1 MKRLLLVALVALAAT
16 TSAAADSFPS
26 SSLPGGSLPSGSLT
40 STALPS
46 ADTPNISTV
55 LFPQLLVA
63 PAQPQLL
70 TYDQLLPIWQGAAQA
85 YGVPWSV
92 LAAINKV
99 ESNFGQNMGPSSAG
113 AIGWMQFMP
122 DTWARWGIDAN
133 GDGVADPWNAEDAIY
148 SSARYLAATG
158 GAADISGA
166 VFSYNHAQWYV
177 DEVLQ
182 LAQQY
187 EGGGV
192 TFSDAL
198 NNAQQQ
204 IDAATQAVADAN
216 AKLLDAQAVLAD
228 VQSKEDTLLAAARN
242 DQNFTDRLN
251 AQKMA
256 AIADYKVQAAQADVD
271 ALQAELQTAQDAL
284 ETARSQT
291 SSTAFA
297 PGAGVLLGAP
307 AYSNGYVFPVAGG
320 PGLVHVGH
328 THHDYPAAD
337 IAAPEGSQLY
347 ALSDGTVTET
357 WPTPTGNCGIG
368 FTIATTDGLTWT
380 YCHLSYLEPAVLP
393 AATLAA
399 GQPVGFVGHTGH
411 AEGPHLHLQL
421 QPATGYPQDEPWF
434 QSFAGTAFSWL
445 DSVQTNAA
453 PNPVFAVVGDAPDPS
468 RSLDSA
474 ALASSQVVYF
484 TATGG

>member
-1 MKRLLLVALVALAAT
+1 MKRLVLVALVALAVTAPA
-16 TSAAADSFPS
+16 SAEQVPSSPLVGGSLAS
-26 SSLPGGSLPSGSLT
+26 SSLP
-40 STALPS
+40 S
-46 ADTPNISTV
+46 AETPNLSTV

-63 PAQPQLL
+63 PAQPQQL
-70 TYDQLLPIWQGAAQA
+70 TFEELQPIWQAAAQA

-92 LAAINKV
+92 LAAINKI

-122 DTWARWGIDAN
+122 DTWARWGFDAN

-148 SSARYLAATG
+148 SAARYLAATG
-158 GAADISGA
+158 GATDISSA

-187 EGGGV
+187 QGGGV
-192 TFSDAL
+192 IFSDAL
-198 NNAQQQ
+198 NGAQQQ
-204 IDAATQAVADAN
+204 LDAATQAVTDTN
-216 AKLLDAQAVLAD
+216 AKLLAAQAVLAD
-228 VQSKEDTLLAAARN
+228 LQAKQSTLLAATQS
-242 DQNFTDRLN
+242 DQDFSDRLD
-251 AQKMA
+251 AEKA
-256 AIADYKVQAAQADVD
+256 ASLADFRVQAAQADVD
-271 ALQAELQTAQDAL
+271 ALQVELQNAQDAL
-284 ETARSQT
+284 ATARDQT

-297 PGAGVLLGAP
+297 VGAGSLLGAP
-307 AYSNGYVFPVAGG
+307 TFSDGYVFPVGGG

-347 ALSDGTVTET
+347 ALSNGTVTEA
-357 WPTPTGNCGIG
+357 WPAPEGDCGIG

-380 YCHLSYLEPAVLP
+380 YCHLSYLEPAVVP
-393 AATLAA
+393 GASLAA
-399 GQPVGFVGHTGH
+399 GQPVGLVGDTGH

-421 QPATGYPQDEPWF
+421 DPATGYPQDEPWF

-445 DSVQTNAA
+445 DTVQTSAA
-453 PNPVFAVVGDAPDPS
+453 PNPVFAVVGDAQS
-468 RSLDSA
+468 QARSLDSA
-474 ALASSQVVYF
+474 SIASGQVVYF
-484 TATGG
+484 TSSGG

>member
-1 MKRLLLVALVALAAT
+1 MKRLVLVALVAGLAAT
-16 TSAAADSFPS
+16 ASASA
-26 SSLPGGSLPSGSLT
+26 GQ
-40 STALPS
+40 LPS
-46 ADTPNISTV
+46 AATPNLSTV

-63 PAQPQLL
+63 PAQPQAL
-70 TYDQLLPIWQGAAQA
+70 TFEQLQPIWQGAGQA

-122 DTWARWGIDAN
+122 DTWARWGVDAN

-148 SSARYLAATG
+148 SAARYLAATG
-158 GAADISGA
+158 AATDIGSA

-177 DEVLQ
+177 DEVLN

-192 TFSDAL
+192 GFSNAL
-198 NNAQQQ
+198 DGAQQQ
-204 IDAATQAVADAN
+204 LDTATQAVADAN
-216 AKLLDAQAVLAD
+216 ARLLDAQAVLAD
-228 VQSKEDTLLAAARN
+228 LQVKENTLLAAAQS

-251 AQKMA
+251 AQKSA
-256 AIADYKVQAAQADVD
+256 SLADFRVQTAQADVD
-271 ALQAELQTAQDAL
+271 ARQAELQAAQDAL
-284 ETARSQT
+284 ATARDQT
-291 SSTAFA
+291 SSTAFT
-297 PGAGVLLGAP
+297 PGAGALLGAP
-307 AYSNGYVFPVAGG
+307 TYSDGYVFPVGGG

-347 ALSDGTVTET
+347 ALSNGTATEA
-357 WPTPTGNCGIG
+357 WPSPTGNCGIG

-380 YCHLSYLEPAVLP
+380 YCHLSYLEPAVVP
-393 AATLAA
+393 GASLAA
-399 GQPVGFVGHTGH
+399 GQPVGLVGHTGH

-434 QSFAGTAFSWL
+434 QSFAGTAFTWL
-445 DSVQTNAA
+445 DTVQTNAA
-453 PNPVFAVVGDAPDPS
+453 PNPVFAVVGDAPSQS
-468 RSLDSA
+468 RSLSSASA
-474 ALASSQVVYF
+474 APGQVVYF
-484 TATGG
+484 SASGG

>member
-16 TSAAADSFPS
+16 ASASAD
-26 SSLPGGSLPSGSLT
+26 SLPGN
-40 STALPS
+40 ALPS
-46 ADTPNISTV
+46 ADTPNLSTV
-55 LFPQLLVA
+55 LFPQLLVP
-63 PAQPQLL
+63 PAQPQQFTFVEL
-70 TYDQLLPIWQGAAQA
+70 QPIWQAAAQA

-92 LAAINKV
+92 LAAINKI

-122 DTWARWGIDAN
+122 DTWARWGLDAT

-148 SSARYLAATG
+148 SAARYLAATG
-158 GAADISGA
+158 GASDIGSA

-187 EGGGV
+187 EGGGAV
-192 TFSDAL
+192 FSNAL
-198 NNAQQQ
+198 DGAQQQ
-204 IDAATQAVADAN
+204 LDAAKQAVAEAS
-216 AKLLDAQAVLAD
+216 AKLLDAQAVLVDLQA
-228 VQSKEDTLLAAARN
+228 KEDTLLRAAQS
-242 DQNFTDRLN
+242 DQDFTDRLD
-251 AQKMA
+251 AQRA
-256 AIADYKVQAAQADVD
+256 ASLADYRVQASLTEVSARQAD
-271 ALQAELQTAQDAL
+271 LQTAQDAL
-284 ETARSQT
+284 ATARDQT

-297 PGAGVLLGAP
+297 PGAGALLGGP
-307 AYSNGYVFPVAGG
+307 TYSDGYVFPVGGG

-337 IAAPEGSQLY
+337 IAAPEGAQLY
-347 ALSDGTVTET
+347 ALSNGTVTEA
-357 WPTPTGNCGIG
+357 WPSGEGNCGVG

-380 YCHLSYLEPAVLP
+380 YCHLSYLEPAVVP
-393 AATLAA
+393 GAALAA
-399 GQPVGFVGHTGH
+399 GQPVGLVGHTGH

-445 DSVQTNAA
+445 DNVQTNAA
-453 PNPVFAVVGDAPDPS
+453 PNPVFAVVGAS
-468 RSLDSA
+468 QSQARSLDSA
-474 ALASSQVVYF
+474 SADPGQVVYF
-484 TATGG
+484 TASPSRG

>member
-1 MKRLLLVALVALAAT
+1 MKRVVLVALVALAAAA
-16 TSAAADSFPS
+16 SASAEPLPSSALPS
-26 SSLPGGSLPSGSLT
+26 SSLPR
-40 STALPS
+40 
-46 ADTPNISTV
+46 ADTPNLSTV

-63 PAQPQLL
+63 PAQPQQL
-70 TYDQLLPIWQGAAQA
+70 TFTELQPIWQAAAQA
-85 YGVPWSV
+85 YAVPWSV
-92 LAAINKV
+92 LAAINKI

-122 DTWARWGIDAN
+122 DTWARWGVDAN

-148 SSARYLAATG
+148 SAARYLAATG
-158 GAADISGA
+158 GTGDISAA

-192 TFSDAL
+192 IFSDAL
-198 NNAQQQ
+198 NGAQQQ
-204 IDAATQAVADAN
+204 LDAATQAVADAN

-228 VQSKEDTLLAAARN
+228 LQTKEDMLLTAAQS

-251 AQKMA
+251 AQKA
-256 AIADYKVQAAQADVD
+256 AALADYRVQAAQADAD
-271 ALQAELQTAQDAL
+271 ALQVELQTAEDAL
-284 ETARSQT
+284 ATARDQT
-291 SSTAFA
+291 SGTAFA
-297 PGAGVLLGAP
+297 PGAGSLLGAP
-307 AYSNGYVFPVAGG
+307 NYSDGYVFPVGGG

-347 ALSDGTVTET
+347 ALSNGTVTEA
-357 WPTPTGNCGIG
+357 WPSPAGNCGIG

-380 YCHLSYLEPAVLP
+380 YCHLSYLEPAVVP
-393 AATLAA
+393 GAALAA
-399 GQPVGFVGHTGH
+399 GQPVGLVGHTGH

-445 DSVQTNAA
+445 DTVQTNAA
-453 PNPVFAVVGDAPDPS
+453 PNPVFAVVGAS
-468 RSLDSA
+468 QSQARSLDSA
-474 ALASSQVVYF
+474 SVSPGKVVYF
-484 TATGG
+484 TASR